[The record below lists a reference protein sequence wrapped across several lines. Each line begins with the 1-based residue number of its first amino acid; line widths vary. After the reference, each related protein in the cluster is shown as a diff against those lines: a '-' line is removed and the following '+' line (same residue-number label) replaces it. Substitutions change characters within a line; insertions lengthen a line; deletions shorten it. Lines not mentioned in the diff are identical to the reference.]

1 MLYGEHHPYGRRT
14 KGSVEVVEHITRERL
29 LRLHAERFA
38 PTQLTA
44 VVVGD
49 VDVPRV
55 LDAAGRVF
63 DGWRVPEPAP
73 IPLVPVPPAAAR
85 RRLVLPMMNKAQAEI
100 AYGFTTITRSD
111 PAYYAFW
118 LMNVALG
125 QYALGGRLGD
135 SIRERQGMA
144 YYVSSQLDANVLEG
158 PLQIRAGISPAN
170 VDRAIAS
177 IDEELARL
185 RLDGLTSREL
195 NESRQYVVGAM
206 PRALETNASIANFLQ
221 TGELFGLGLDYDLR
235 LPGLLGLVTLDD
247 VHEAAQRAVDPAR
260 ASIVVAGPYKES

>member
-1 MLYGEHHPYGRRT
+1 
-14 KGSVEVVEHITRERL
+14 
-29 LRLHAERFA
+29 
-38 PTQLTA
+38 
-44 VVVGD
+44 
-49 VDVPRV
+49 
-55 LDAAGRVF
+55 
-63 DGWRVPEPAP
+63 
-73 IPLVPVPPAAAR
+73 
-85 RRLVLPMMNKAQAEI
+85 MMNKAQAEI